1 MPNQTESALTRH
13 WNILVRLILELRLW
27 MAKPGPIPRARHRH
41 VLHLLRLSE
50 SLARRWLILN
60 AAMRPFRTIH
70 HKTASSGKPP
80 VEIARSQST
89 CPRLRLVEPLPV
101 IRPGDYA
108 FRPFETLPVV
118 GASWA
123 WIETKPPCRVALTH
137 RARALLD
144 VMRRPEYHTARMARW
159 LARAADRAR
168 TTCSRYHPLGV
179 GRPPGARRRQK
190 KSAEQR
196 ALWWLDR
203 LARDSLQ
210 PGWEP

>member
-1 MPNQTESALTRH
+1 MPNQTEAALTRH
-13 WNILVRLILELRLW
+13 WNILVRLILEIRLW
-27 MAKPGPIPRARHRH
+27 IARPGSIPRARHRH

-50 SLARRWLILN
+50 SLARRWLVLN
-60 AAMRPFRTIH
+60 AAMRRFRINH
-70 HKTASSGKPP
+70 RKTADPRKPP
-80 VEIARSQST
+80 VELAPSQST
-89 CPRLRLVEPLPV
+89 APRLRLVEPLPV

-108 FRPFETLPVV
+108 FRPFDTQPVT
-118 GASWA
+118 GIPWA
-123 WIETKPPCRVALTH
+123 RIDIKPPCQVAITH

-144 VMRRPEYHTARMARW
+144 VMRRPDYHTARMARW
-159 LARAADRAR
+159 LARAADKAR
-168 TTCSRYHPLGV
+168 TACSRYHPLGV

-190 KSAEQR
+190 KTAEQS